1 MRKLDNRG
9 AAAWEF
15 ILVAVPLF
23 MLIFAIFDLGRFAIT
38 LQSLYALANWG
49 ARTVMI
55 NCYTPDAIQKQ
66 SPSGCTCTSPTF
78 PCPSATQMQNAAPA
92 LYAGGLTPTVSV
104 VAGAHSLT
112 VTAQFEAPGF
122 TMMMPIW
129 GKALNAPSGT
139 TSIPF

>member
-49 ARTVMI
+49 ARGAMLNCTV
-55 NCYTPDAIQKQ
+55 T
-66 SPSGCTCTSPTF
+66 SSGCTYSTTNPLST
-78 PCPSATQMQNAAPA
+78 TQMQNAAPA
-92 LYAGGLTPTVSV
+92 LYAGGLTPTLTVT
-104 VAGAHSLT
+104 AGAHSLT
-112 VTAQFEAPGF
+112 VTASQTGF
-122 TMMMPIW
+122 TMLMPIW
-129 GKALNAPSGT
+129 GTALNAPSVT

>member
-1 MRKLDNRG
+1 MMKQLDNRG

-23 MLIFAIFDLGRFAIT
+23 VLWFVIFDLGRFAIT

-49 ARTVMI
+49 ARAVMI

-66 SPSGCTCTSPTF
+66 SPSGCTTNYLSK
-78 PCPSATQMQNAAPA
+78 TQMQNAAPA

-104 VAGAHSLT
+104 AAGAHSLT
-112 VTAQFEAPGF
+112 VTASESGF
-122 TMMMPIW
+122 KMIMPIW
-129 GKALNAPSGT
+129 GTTLNAPSVS

>member
-9 AAAWEF
+9 VAAWEF

-23 MLIFAIFDLGRFAIT
+23 MLIFVIFDLGRFAIT

-49 ARTVMI
+49 ARAVMI
-55 NCYTPDAIQKQ
+55 NCYTPDVTKSAPV
-66 SPSGCTCTSPTF
+66 SPSGCTANPL
-78 PCPSATQMQNAAPA
+78 SATQMQNAAPF

-104 VAGAHSLT
+104 AAGAHSLT
-112 VTAQFEAPGF
+112 VTASQSGF
-122 TMMMPIW
+122 AMLMPIW
-129 GKALNAPSGT
+129 GTALNAPSVT

>member
-1 MRKLDNRG
+1 MMRKLDNRG

-49 ARTVMI
+49 ARGVMLSCTV
-55 NCYTPDAIQKQ
+55 T
-66 SPSGCTCTSPTF
+66 SSGCTYSTANPLST
-78 PCPSATQMQNAAPA
+78 AQMQNAAPA

-104 VAGAHSLT
+104 AAGAHSMT
-112 VTAQFEAPGF
+112 VTASESGF
-122 TMMMPIW
+122 KMIMPIW
-129 GKALNAPSGT
+129 GTALNAPSVT

>member
-23 MLIFAIFDLGRFAIT
+23 MLIFVIFDLGRFAIT

-49 ARTVMI
+49 ARAVMI
-55 NCYTPDAIQKQ
+55 NCTVT
-66 SPSGCTCTSPTF
+66 SSGCTYPTAN
-78 PCPSATQMQNAAPA
+78 PLSTTQMQNAAPA
-92 LYAGGLTPTVSV
+92 LYAGGLTPTLTVA
-104 VAGAHSLT
+104 AGAHSMT
-112 VTAQFEAPGF
+112 ITASESGF
-122 TMMMPIW
+122 KMIMPIW
-129 GKALNAPSGT
+129 GTALNAPSVT